1 MDKSNGV
8 QIRWNI
14 LQPQDHSS
22 THGNMDEWMNTENI
36 ISSEGPVSVDR
47 TLNEFMCESKTRNVT
62 GTETS
67 DVVSGL

>member
-1 MDKSNGV
+1 
-8 QIRWNI
+8 
-14 LQPQDHSS
+14 
-22 THGNMDEWMNTENI
+22 MDEWMNTENI

-47 TLNEFMCESKTRNVT
+47 TLNEFMCESKTLNVT